1 MPKENTKKERK
12 ERGLTEKKHRSVIL
26 FGEWQRPLGAL
37 SLEQK
42 GMLLDALLAYPEGKR
57 PDFTDPMLRMAWTFM
72 EGGLDENARKW
83 EETRQRRAEAG
94 TKGAESRWH
103 SEERG
108 KNSKCHAPMAKMAVS
123 GSDSV
128 SDTGSASDSESE
140 PDIVLPD
147 GEADCADAPLPPPDE
162 PDFCPPDEGEV
173 RDYFIRK
180 NGTEAQADRFRAFY
194 ESNGWRVGQNPMRNW
209 QAAATVWMARD
220 RERPAPAETYVP
232 KNKAFYA
239 TRPPEQAKDFLKD
252 AALRR
257 QAMRKRR
264 EAVTQ

>member
-1 MPKENTKKERK
+1 MD
-12 ERGLTEKKHRSVIL
+12 L
-26 FGEWQRPLGAL
+26 
-37 SLEQK
+37 
-42 GMLLDALLAYPEGKR
+42 Y
-57 PDFTDPMLRMAWTFM
+57 

-128 SDTGSASDSESE
+128 SDTGSASDSE

-180 NGTEAQADRFRAFY
+180 SGTEAQADRFRAFY

-257 QAMRKRR
+257 QAMRKRK

>member
-1 MPKENTKKERK
+1 
-12 ERGLTEKKHRSVIL
+12 
-26 FGEWQRPLGAL
+26 
-37 SLEQK
+37 
-42 GMLLDALLAYPEGKR
+42 MLLDALLAYPEGKR

-147 GEADCADAPLPPPDE
+147 GEADCADAPLPPPGE
-162 PDFCPPDEGEV
+162 PIFV
-173 RDYFIRK
+173 RRTRVK
-180 NGTEAQADRFRAFY
+180 SGTTLSGRTERRL
-194 ESNGWRVGQNPMRNW
+194 
-209 QAAATVWMARD
+209 
-220 RERPAPAETYVP
+220 RPAGSGRSMNPTAGGWARTPCGTGRQRPRSGWPATGSGRLP
-232 KNKAFYA
+232 PRHTSRK
-239 TRPPEQAKDFLKD
+239 TRRSMPPARLS
-252 AALRR
+252 R
-257 QAMRKRR
+257 QK
-264 EAVTQ
+264 TF

>member
-1 MPKENTKKERK
+1 
-12 ERGLTEKKHRSVIL
+12 
-26 FGEWQRPLGAL
+26 
-37 SLEQK
+37 
-42 GMLLDALLAYPEGKR
+42 
-57 PDFTDPMLRMAWTFM
+57 M

-180 NGTEAQADRFRAFY
+180 SGTEAQADPGSGRSMNPTA
-194 ESNGWRVGQNPMRNW
+194 GGVGSEPHAELAGSGYGLDGPRPGAAGSRRN
-209 QAAATVWMARD
+209 V
-220 RERPAPAETYVP
+220 RPEKQGVLCHPPA
-232 KNKAFYA
+232 
-239 TRPPEQAKDFLKD
+239 
-252 AALRR
+252 
-257 QAMRKRR
+257 
-264 EAVTQ
+264 

>member
-1 MPKENTKKERK
+1 
-12 ERGLTEKKHRSVIL
+12 
-26 FGEWQRPLGAL
+26 
-37 SLEQK
+37 
-42 GMLLDALLAYPEGKR
+42 
-57 PDFTDPMLRMAWTFM
+57 
-72 EGGLDENARKW
+72 
-83 EETRQRRAEAG
+83 
-94 TKGAESRWH
+94 
-103 SEERG
+103 
-108 KNSKCHAPMAKMAVS
+108 MAKMAVS

-180 NGTEAQADRFRAFY
+180 SGTEAQADRFRAFY

-232 KNKAFYA
+232 KNKAFYV

>member
-1 MPKENTKKERK
+1 
-12 ERGLTEKKHRSVIL
+12 
-26 FGEWQRPLGAL
+26 
-37 SLEQK
+37 
-42 GMLLDALLAYPEGKR
+42 MLLDALLAYPEGKR

-162 PDFCPPDEGEV
+162 PNFVRRTRVKSGTTLSGRAERRLRPTGSGRSMNPTAGGWARTPCGTGRQRLRSGWPATGSGRLPP
-173 RDYFIRK
+173 RHTSRK
-180 NGTEAQADRFRAFY
+180 TRR
-194 ESNGWRVGQNPMRNW
+194 SMPP
-209 QAAATVWMARD
+209 AR
-220 RERPAPAETYVP
+220 
-232 KNKAFYA
+232 
-239 TRPPEQAKDFLKD
+239 LS
-252 AALRR
+252 R
-257 QAMRKRR
+257 QK
-264 EAVTQ
+264 TF

>member
-1 MPKENTKKERK
+1 M
-12 ERGLTEKKHRSVIL
+12 TEKKHRSVIL

-180 NGTEAQADRFRAFY
+180 SGTEAQADRFRAFY

-220 RERPAPAETYVP
+220 RERPEKQGVLCHPPA
-232 KNKAFYA
+232 
-239 TRPPEQAKDFLKD
+239 
-252 AALRR
+252 
-257 QAMRKRR
+257 
-264 EAVTQ
+264 

>member
-1 MPKENTKKERK
+1 M
-12 ERGLTEKKHRSVIL
+12 TEKKHRSVIL

-180 NGTEAQADRFRAFY
+180 SGTEAQADRFRAFY
-194 ESNGWRVGQNPMRNW
+194 
-209 QAAATVWMARD
+209 
-220 RERPAPAETYVP
+220 
-232 KNKAFYA
+232 
-239 TRPPEQAKDFLKD
+239 
-252 AALRR
+252 
-257 QAMRKRR
+257 
-264 EAVTQ
+264 

>member
-1 MPKENTKKERK
+1 M
-12 ERGLTEKKHRSVIL
+12 TEKKHRSVIL

-108 KNSKCHAPMAKMAVS
+108 KIANAMRRWQRWLYLVLIPSLILVLHLILSLSLILSSRMGRLTALTRPSRPRASPIFVRRTRVKS
-123 GSDSV
+123 GTTLSGRAERRLRP
-128 SDTGSASDSESE
+128 TGSGRSMNPTAGGWARTPCGTGRQRPRSGWPATGS
-140 PDIVLPD
+140 
-147 GEADCADAPLPPPDE
+147 GRLPPRRTSRKQGVL
-162 PDFCPPDEGEV
+162 CHPP
-173 RDYFIRK
+173 
-180 NGTEAQADRFRAFY
+180 A
-194 ESNGWRVGQNPMRNW
+194 
-209 QAAATVWMARD
+209 
-220 RERPAPAETYVP
+220 
-232 KNKAFYA
+232 
-239 TRPPEQAKDFLKD
+239 
-252 AALRR
+252 
-257 QAMRKRR
+257 
-264 EAVTQ
+264 

>member
-1 MPKENTKKERK
+1 
-12 ERGLTEKKHRSVIL
+12 
-26 FGEWQRPLGAL
+26 
-37 SLEQK
+37 
-42 GMLLDALLAYPEGKR
+42 
-57 PDFTDPMLRMAWTFM
+57 MLRMAWTFM

-128 SDTGSASDSESE
+128 SDTGSASESE

-147 GEADCADAPLPPPDE
+147 GEADCADAPLPPPGE

-180 NGTEAQADRFRAFY
+180 NGTEAQADPGSGRSMNPTAG
-194 ESNGWRVGQNPMRNW
+194 GWARTPCGTGRQRPRSGW
-209 QAAATVWMARD
+209 PATGS
-220 RERPAPAETYVP
+220 RPAPAETYVP

-257 QAMRKRR
+257 QAMRKRK

>member
-1 MPKENTKKERK
+1 M
-12 ERGLTEKKHRSVIL
+12 TEKKHRSVIL

-108 KNSKCHAPMAKMAVS
+108 KNSKCHAPMAKMAVLVLIPSLILVLHLILSLILSSRMGRLTALTRPSRPRTSPIFVRRTRVKS
-123 GSDSV
+123 GTTLSGRAERRLRP
-128 SDTGSASDSESE
+128 TGSGRSMPS
-140 PDIVLPD
+140 
-147 GEADCADAPLPPPDE
+147 
-162 PDFCPPDEGEV
+162 
-173 RDYFIRK
+173 
-180 NGTEAQADRFRAFY
+180 
-194 ESNGWRVGQNPMRNW
+194 
-209 QAAATVWMARD
+209 AR
-220 RERPAPAETYVP
+220 
-232 KNKAFYA
+232 
-239 TRPPEQAKDFLKD
+239 LS
-252 AALRR
+252 R
-257 QAMRKRR
+257 QK
-264 EAVTQ
+264 TF

>member
-1 MPKENTKKERK
+1 MPEENTKKERK

-128 SDTGSASDSESE
+128 SDTGSASDSE

-180 NGTEAQADRFRAFY
+180 SGTEAQADRFRAFY
-194 ESNGWRVGQNPMRNW
+194 ESNGWRVGQNPHAELAGSGHGLDGPRPG
-209 QAAATVWMARD
+209 AAGSRRD
-220 RERPAPAETYVP
+220 VRPEKQGVLCHPPA
-232 KNKAFYA
+232 
-239 TRPPEQAKDFLKD
+239 
-252 AALRR
+252 
-257 QAMRKRR
+257 
-264 EAVTQ
+264 

>member
-1 MPKENTKKERK
+1 M
-12 ERGLTEKKHRSVIL
+12 TEKKHRSVIL

-42 GMLLDALLAYPEGKR
+42 GMLLDALLAYPEGSGPISPTRCSGWRGPLWKGPR
-57 PDFTDPMLRMAWTFM
+57 R
-72 EGGLDENARKW
+72 ECRKW

-140 PDIVLPD
+140 PDIVSRMGRLTALTRPSRPR
-147 GEADCADAPLPPPDE
+147 ASPI
-162 PDFCPPDEGEV
+162 FV
-173 RDYFIRK
+173 RRTRVK
-180 NGTEAQADRFRAFY
+180 SGTTLSGRTERRLRPTGSGRSMNPTAG
-194 ESNGWRVGQNPMRNW
+194 GWARTPWRNW

-252 AALRR
+252 AA
-257 QAMRKRR
+257 
-264 EAVTQ
+264 